1 MGNLLFSI
9 RTALQT
15 VYPFREANAIARIIL
30 QEEFGL
36 TLSDVYSGKDI
47 QISEEQNRNLKNIIE
62 RLQNYEPLQYV
73 LGVADFCGLRF
84 DVNPDVLI
92 PRPETAELLEMIFAH
107 FSSSPMD
114 ILDIGSGS
122 GCIAITLSHR
132 WPNSC
137 VVSWD
142 VSEKALQVA
151 RSNNQKLG
159 TNVRFEQHDV
169 LQEENG
175 AHAKFDLI
183 VSNPPYIKEKE
194 RKEME
199 ANVLNWEPEL
209 ALFVPNEDPLLFYR
223 TIIQKSV
230 RLLNPQGWLFFEINR
245 EHGEEIV
252 SLLGKYGFSQIELAK
267 DFSGNDRFIKAQF
280 ANRLACANSS
290 NS

>member
-1 MGNLLFSI
+1 MSNLFSSI
-9 RTALQT
+9 RTALQS
-15 VYPFREANAIARIIL
+15 VYPFREANAIARIIV

-47 QISEEQNRNLKNIIE
+47 QISEEQNRNLENIIA
-62 RLQNYEPLQYV
+62 RLLNYEPIQYV
-73 LGVADFCGLRF
+73 LGFADFCGLRF
-84 DVNPDVLI
+84 EVNPEVLI

-107 FSSSPMD
+107 FSPPPTT

-132 WPNSC
+132 WPKSQ

-142 VSEKALQVA
+142 VSEKALQIA
-151 RSNNQKLG
+151 RTNNRKLE

-169 LQEENG
+169 LQEEDSYL
-175 AHAKFDLI
+175 ATTFDLI

-194 RKEME
+194 REEME
-199 ANVLNWEPEL
+199 ANVLNWEPDL
-209 ALFVPNEDPLLFYR
+209 ALFVPDNDPLLFYR

-252 SLLGKYGFSQIELAK
+252 SLLKEYDFSQIELAK
-267 DFSGNDRFIKAQF
+267 DLSGNDRFIKGT
-280 ANRLACANSS
+280 RR
-290 NS
+290 

>member
-1 MGNLLFSI
+1 MGNLLSSI

-92 PRPETAELLEMIFAH
+92 PRPETAELLEMIFLH

-114 ILDIGSGS
+114 ILDVGSGS
-122 GCIAITLSHR
+122 GCIAITLAHR
-132 WPNSC
+132 WPNSS

-159 TNVRFEQHDV
+159 TNVRFEQYDV
-169 LQEENG
+169 LQEEDCG
-175 AHAKFDLI
+175 HAKFDLI

-194 RKEME
+194 RKKME
-199 ANVLNWEPEL
+199 ANVLDWEPDL
-209 ALFVPNEDPLLFYR
+209 ALFVPDEDPLLFYR
-223 TIIQKSV
+223 AIIQKAI
-230 RLLNPQGWLFFEINR
+230 RLLKSHGWLFFEINR

-252 SLLGKYGFSQIELAK
+252 SLLEKYGFLQIELTK
-267 DFSGNDRFIKAQF
+267 DLSGNDRFIKAQ
-280 ANRLACANSS
+280 LAVSS
-290 NS
+290 DSKIER